1 MSEPIS
7 FPLVSLQLVADRQQS
22 VVALLLRVLRSDQS
36 GWLPLLAEDF
46 LGKPFGPLPCLLPLD
61 HPALLENGFAAQ
73 LPSDHVTLLVSPEL
87 AVSPEAIALQ
97 AQGFAVASGQPV
109 LDVDTRERF
118 EEAKNAGASWI
129 CGTWYLEPQQK
140 TGSVQAASQ
149 VLMLRL
155 LQLVAADAETR
166 ELESIFRQDPQ
177 LSYHLLK
184 LVNSVAMGL
193 PNKISSFRQAIV
205 ILGRRQLQRWLNL
218 LMFTRQQEH
227 GRLAPLQ
234 AGAVL
239 RARLLELACAA
250 RGGNVEL
257 QEQAFIV
264 GMFSLLGALF
274 GLPTEQL
281 IRPLNLADNIVGAL
295 LEGRGELG
303 ILLRMAEA
311 AERADGEALASALA
325 QAGLSWRVFA
335 QAQFQACRWMLDVTR
350 ENSGG

>member
-7 FPLVSLQLVADRQQS
+7 FPLVSLQLVSDRNQS
-22 VVALLLRVLRSDQS
+22 VVALLLRGLGHDQHDCS
-36 GWLPLLAEDF
+36 PLLAENF
-46 LGKPFGPLPCLLPLD
+46 LGKPFGPLPCLLP
-61 HPALLENGFAAQ
+61 
-73 LPSDHVTLLVSPEL
+73 PEL
-87 AVSPEAIALQ
+87 AVPPEIRAVQ
-97 AQGFAVASGQPV
+97 AQGGALTSELPV
-109 LDVDTRERF
+109 LNVDTRARF
-118 EEAKNAGASWI
+118 EEAKNSGAKLI
-129 CGTWYLEPQQK
+129 CGIWYLEPQQK
-140 TGSVQAASQ
+140 TGSAQAASQ
-149 VLMLRL
+149 ALMLRL

-166 ELESIFRQDPQ
+166 ELENIFKQDPQ
-177 LSYHLLK
+177 LSYQLLK

-193 PNKISSFRQAIV
+193 PSKISSFRQAIV

-234 AGAVL
+234 ASAVL

-250 RGGNVEL
+250 RGGNAEK

-264 GMFSLLGALF
+264 GMFSLLGTLF

-281 IRPLNLADNIVGAL
+281 VQPLNLADGIVGAL

-303 ILLRMAEA
+303 ALLRMAEA
-311 AERADGEALASALA
+311 AERADGEALAAALM
-325 QAGLSWRVFA
+325 QAGLSWRDFA

-350 ENSGG
+350 ESGGD